1 MLMLQLVVW
10 LRLLELHDVR
20 QNLRLLLQTLGKE
33 GLHEVDLALFQL
45 QALAANLGLLVRS
58 WFFRRTSSMY
68 RASSESACGGFTDP
82 YGRPRFRG
90 TGTGEALGG
99 LET

>member
-45 QALAANLGLLVRS
+45 QALAANLGLLV
-58 WFFRRTSSMY
+58 
-68 RASSESACGGFTDP
+68 E
-82 YGRPRFRG
+82 
-90 TGTGEALGG
+90 
-99 LET
+99 